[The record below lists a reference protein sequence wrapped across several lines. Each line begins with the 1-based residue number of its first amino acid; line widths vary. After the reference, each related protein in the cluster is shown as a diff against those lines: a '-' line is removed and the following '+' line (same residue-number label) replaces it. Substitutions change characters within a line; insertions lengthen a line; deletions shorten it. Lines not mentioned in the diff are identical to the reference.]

1 MFRPLIMPGI
11 CAHHAMFTISSPY
24 TQLSPSD
31 LDSEII
37 PFMYQY
43 QDLPRFPLSTLSTA
57 SCHIPSPFLGALEM
71 AVVILFFVGR
81 PGCLVRL
88 LTARI
93 TAGKHG
99 SKQTCLPMQHF
110 SFDETLDS
118 FANLQL

>member
-37 PFMYQY
+37 PLKDQY

-57 SCHIPSPFLGALEM
+57 GCHLPSPFLCALEM
-71 AVVILFFVGR
+71 AVVVLFLVFGR
-81 PGCLVRL
+81 KTGL
-88 LTARI
+88 LCPLFNR
-93 TAGKHG
+93 
-99 SKQTCLPMQHF
+99 SKYCRQAWI
-110 SFDETLDS
+110 ETDVPAHAAL
-118 FANLQL
+118 FL